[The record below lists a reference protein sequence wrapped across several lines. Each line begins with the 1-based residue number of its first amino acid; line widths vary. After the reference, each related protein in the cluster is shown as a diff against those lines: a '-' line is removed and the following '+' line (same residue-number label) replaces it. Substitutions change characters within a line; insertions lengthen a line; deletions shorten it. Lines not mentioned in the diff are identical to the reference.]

1 MVKNSPKIEHNSPE
15 IAESKVNAARN
26 RNAKKVNKLIEVTP
40 EQRKLIEFLN
50 AKWLSAKGIQEVIH
64 LGEREGWEEWVIDEW
79 ETHFKIG
86 VVSDTHLWAKTCRIK
101 ELEDFYKKARKEGVQ
116 RFFHAGDLA
125 DGMGGVY
132 KGQLNEL
139 AVFGADDSLKYVKE
153 NYPNPHWDCITEF
166 ITGNH
171 DEDFLN
177 KGWVNFWDAVSRVR
191 EDMHHL
197 WLYDS
202 TVRLNGVNIQ
212 LHHWAWGGS
221 YAKSYKIQK
230 YVEAIP
236 PKKKPDVYI
245 LGHYHGSLYIVVQGV
260 HALLPSSF
268 QWQSPFAVRLGLEE
282 NIGGYI
288 LEIETT
294 PTGEIRSFS
303 PKYISYS

>member
-1 MVKNSPKIEHNSPE
+1 MVKNSPKIEHSPTT
-15 IAESKVNAARN
+15 SKEKSIEKTKD
-26 RNAKKVNKLIEVTP
+26 RNARRINKLIEVTP
-40 EQRKLIEFLN
+40 EQKKLIEFLN
-50 AKWLSAKGIQEVIH
+50 TKWLSAKGIQEVLHI
-64 LGEREGWEEWVIDEW
+64 GEREGGAEWEIDEG
-79 ETHFKIG
+79 ETKFKIW

-101 ELEDFYKKARKEGVQ
+101 ELEDFYKKARREGVR

-125 DGMGGVY
+125 DWMGGVY
-132 KGQLNEL
+132 KWQLNEL
-139 AVFGADDSLKYVKE
+139 AVFGTDDCLKFVQT
-153 NYPNPHWDCITEF
+153 NYPNPHGDCITEF

-177 KGWVNFWDAVSRVR
+177 KWGVNFWDAVEKVR

-202 TVRLNGVNIQ
+202 TVKLNGVNVQ
-212 LHHWAWGGS
+212 LHHWAGGGS

-236 PKKKPDVYI
+236 PKRKPDVYI
-245 LGHYHGSLYIVVQGV
+245 LGHYHWSLYIVVQGV

-268 QWQSPFAVRLGLEE
+268 QSTSPFAVRLGLEE

-288 LEIETT
+288 IEIETT
-294 PTGEIRSFS
+294 PTGEIRSFA